1 MNKKDFDKFYSKY
14 NKPVYFYINKI
25 TRNNYHLSQ
34 DVLQETF
41 LKAYVFLQTRT
52 INQSYTKTWLCSIA
66 RNAYYDLYRRE
77 KYDRENYSLD
87 HKLDETFTLL
97 DCLTDDTNYD
107 NIDTSIILDSV
118 IPKTLDNM
126 KKHSPTMYETFTT
139 YIQLDNYKDTAKE
152 NNILL
157 DTVKTRIL
165 RARRF
170 VKKDIPE
177 EIVALIQN

>member
-1 MNKKDFDKFYSKY
+1 
-14 NKPVYFYINKI
+14 
-25 TRNNYHLSQ
+25 
-34 DVLQETF
+34 
-41 LKAYVFLQTRT
+41 
-52 INQSYTKTWLCSIA
+52 
-66 RNAYYDLYRRE
+66 
-77 KYDRENYSLD
+77 
-87 HKLDETFTLL
+87 
-97 DCLTDDTNYD
+97 
-107 NIDTSIILDSV
+107 
-118 IPKTLDNM
+118 M